1 MDRVDRRIA
10 LAQLL
15 SDVAPRLFERLAE
28 LRALLFFLDLLELF
42 HDVVACDLRA
52 LDDRRS
58 LGARLFE
65 LAVGYLLLV
74 LSLVRLELCAHFLSL
89 GAVLVHLETARLK
102 ACDHV
107 LELLV
112 LGADEFLRPVHD
124 LVGQT
129 EL

>member
-1 MDRVDRRIA
+1 MT
-10 LAQLL
+10 
-15 SDVAPRLFERLAE
+15 F
-28 LRALLFFLDLLELF
+28 
-42 HDVVACDLRA
+42 A

-65 LAVGYLLLV
+65 LAVGYREAVGYLLLV

-112 LGADEFLRPVHD
+112 LGADELLRPVHD